1 MADHLAHAHC
11 KSGRDSDRV
20 VTLGPGGVSSLR
32 FSLCVPEK
40 AFVSS
45 STTDPSSVC
54 LDKPPNG
61 LCALFSGLFTSVYR
75 S

>member
-20 VTLGPGGVSSLR
+20 VTLVPGGVATVL
-32 FSLCVPEK
+32 SLCVPEK
-40 AFVSS
+40 ACVSS

-61 LCALFSGLFTSVYR
+61 LCALFSGAFTLDYR